1 MFMLDN
7 ARKIHLIEEVIKL
20 EDKNILKEL
29 ESVLQKTRTKKMRH
43 SPKQKFLNELKE
55 SIQEVSLAKQGKI
68 KLQSAKDF
76 LNEL

>member
-1 MFMLDN
+1 MLDN